1 MENREMDQNRTQTT
15 ITKKKRK
22 FSEVV
27 RENLQKI
34 TILLISFI
42 YIIQGMFQI
51 KHRDTT
57 IWNILGSIGISIIVG
72 FIIASNLRSMGIR
85 DGRRSEIF
93 ANSMLS
99 YAKAKEKATPEFDK
113 LAAWC
118 EYKNAQELE
127 FKKKGIIQGAGL
139 NWKAFKL
146 GYYDDEKNLTKL
158 NEKQL
163 EALEEAKYCKIYRI
177 NSQELLSDLPSLF
190 SKSGSRFGQSQNE
203 YLIKGNIADIFSR
216 IIIGVVGGL
225 YGLYPLFSGENIAQ
239 VISGIIWNMLQVII
253 FLAFGLLKYNQSK
266 SFMEDEYRQTH
277 IVQKTELL
285 NEFTVTM
292 QKNPSI
298 VDTYE
303 EQMEAEMEEYINN
316 YMNKRNKLKENDE
329 DEQEGVLD

>member
-1 MENREMDQNRTQTT
+1 MENREIIEQNQNKRE
-15 ITKKKRK
+15 TKKKRK
-22 FSEVV
+22 FSETL

-51 KHRDTT
+51 RHRDTT

-93 ANSMLS
+93 VGSMMS

-113 LAAWC
+113 LSAWC

-146 GYYDDEKNLTKL
+146 GYYDDEKNLVKL

-190 SKSGSRFGQSQNE
+190 GKNGSRFGQSQNE
-203 YLIKGNIADIFSR
+203 YLIKGGIVDIFTR
-216 IIIGVVGGL
+216 IFIGIVGGL
-225 YGLYPLFSGENIAQ
+225 YGLYPLFTGENLTQI
-239 VISGIIWNMLQVII
+239 ISGMIWNTLQVII

-266 SFMEDEYRQTH
+266 TFIEDEYRQTH

-285 NEFTVTM
+285 NEFVVTM
-292 QKNPSI
+292 QKNPEI
-298 VDTYE
+298 IETYE
-303 EQMEAEMEEYINN
+303 EDMEKEMEEYIEN
-316 YMNKRNKLKENDE
+316 YMNMKKQSKENDE
-329 DEQEGVLD
+329 NEQKGVLD